1 METYKS
7 LKSRQEE
14 LCKPLDKDEV
24 LFRLKKAKRESLDES
39 EELTSS
45 WLSGNDGTV
54 NDFLATFLKQR
65 TVHHVRAAKMERI
78 ENS

>member
-7 LKSRQEE
+7 LESRQEE

-54 NDFLATFLKQR
+54 NDFLATFLKER